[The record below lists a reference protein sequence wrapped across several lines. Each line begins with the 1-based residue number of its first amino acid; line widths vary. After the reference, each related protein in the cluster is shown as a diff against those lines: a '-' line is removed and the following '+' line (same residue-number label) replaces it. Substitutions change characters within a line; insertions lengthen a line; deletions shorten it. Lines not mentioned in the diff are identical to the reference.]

1 MNFKKWTV
9 VCTSIMIMALWVV
22 SASAAPD
29 NRNHT
34 LEQPNPQHVTI

>member
-9 VCTSIMIMALWVV
+9 VCTSITIMALWLTV
-22 SASAAPD
+22 ANGAPD

-34 LEQPNPQHVTI
+34 LEQPNPQHAMI